1 MGTLVASEVEE
12 LDGPRGQR
20 ARRSLAGEGEHGA
33 VVVRVRVQVQQV
45 EADRIRELLEAIG
58 VASLADVDDALQ
70 HLLSLAPGAR
80 VVPLGEGDWYGERV
94 NLGAPELI
102 IVLIVILVLFGG
114 SKLPKLARSLGQA
127 QTEFKKGVQ
136 ATDDEDVE
144 GDKPS
149 A

>member
-1 MGTLVASEVEE
+1 
-12 LDGPRGQR
+12 
-20 ARRSLAGEGEHGA
+20 
-33 VVVRVRVQVQQV
+33 
-45 EADRIRELLEAIG
+45 
-58 VASLADVDDALQ
+58 
-70 HLLSLAPGAR
+70 
-80 VVPLGEGDWYGERV
+80 V

-127 QTEFKKGVQ
+127 QTEFKKGVNSPDV
-136 ATDDEDVE
+136 DDDE